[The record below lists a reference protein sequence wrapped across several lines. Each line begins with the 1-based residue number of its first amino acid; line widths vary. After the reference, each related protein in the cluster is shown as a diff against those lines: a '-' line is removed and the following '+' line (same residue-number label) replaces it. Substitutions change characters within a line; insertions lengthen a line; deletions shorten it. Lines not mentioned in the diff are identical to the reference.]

1 MPRCVT
7 FLFCYRFKQQAAG
20 VAVMKPI
27 AKRIAL
33 LCVLLTFWS
42 AIASAAH
49 QHSSAIESAKCSV
62 CAAAQS
68 ASPKAPSTL
77 TRVTFVVVA
86 TFRPQPVP
94 AKQRLIAFALCV
106 RPPPSV

>member
-1 MPRCVT
+1 
-7 FLFCYRFKQQAAG
+7 
-20 VAVMKPI
+20 MKLI

-33 LCVLLTFWS
+33 LCVLLTFLS
-42 AIASAAH
+42 AMASVAH

-68 ASPKAPSTL
+68 AVPKTPSTL
-77 TRVTFVVVA
+77 THITFVVVA
-86 TFRPQPVP
+86 TFLPQSVS

-106 RPPPSV
+106 RPPPTV